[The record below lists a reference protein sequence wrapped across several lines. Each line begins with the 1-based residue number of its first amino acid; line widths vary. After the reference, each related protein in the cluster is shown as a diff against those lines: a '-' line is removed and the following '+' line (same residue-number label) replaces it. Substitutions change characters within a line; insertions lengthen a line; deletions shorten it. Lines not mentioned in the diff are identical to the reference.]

1 MPSTKL
7 SSAVSSW
14 ADATLVYV
22 GSSTSIRHIN
32 DAITI
37 NALRDRRGVRLPADC
52 TLTPRSLN
60 PHRLWTGCI
69 VRSPVLCVRPG
80 LLLPPPI
87 CEGSSWVLTSL
98 VSISFANDILP
109 LSKPLQIIGEDSEA
123 LSTNTGSIYKR

>member
-22 GSSTSIRHIN
+22 GSSTSIRHTN
-32 DAITI
+32 DAITT
-37 NALRDRRGVRLPADC
+37 NALRDRRGVRLPADS

-60 PHRLWTGCI
+60 PYLLWPGCI
-69 VRSPVLCVRPG
+69 VRSPVLCVRLE

-87 CEGSSWVLTSL
+87 REGSSWVLTSL
-98 VSISFANDILP
+98 VSISFCNGILP
-109 LSKPLQIIGEDSEA
+109 PLEA
-123 LSTNTGSIYKR
+123 SLDYR